1 MNLWLSSILHD
12 SPNARGISARGGLP
26 PLAILG
32 QRMYH
37 QKEGTVLGKRIP
49 QVRPYALPF
58 FPPRCGCAEYIFKCY
73 IYSVDSYIALLENLT
88 VLTIELGGFMGIL
101 ETFSTNMQHYRRQA
115 HLTQEQLAERCGLH
129 RTYIGGIEQLR
140 INVSLKNVEKIAD
153 ALEIEP
159 SLLFAEE
166 HEQPPRP

>member
-1 MNLWLSSILHD
+1 MH
-12 SPNARGISARGGLP
+12 
-26 PLAILG
+26 
-32 QRMYH
+32 
-37 QKEGTVLGKRIP
+37 GKRIP
-49 QVRPYALPF
+49 QVSSYALPF
-58 FPPRCGCAEYIFKCY
+58 FSPRCGCAVYIFKCY

-101 ETFSTNMQHYRRQA
+101 ETFSTNMRHYRRQA
-115 HLTQEQLAERCGLH
+115 HLTQQQLAERCGLH